1 MLFSSCPLVLPPQHY
16 SFSFQKIIPFS
27 PSSKTTYAPLEEES
41 TQRARGAA
49 LGTRGPR
56 GRKGSETDDMSFL
69 RRAVAKGARHA
80 AMRVQK
86 TTTTTTAHIGTTTTT
101 SSKTT
106 TRRRLFT
113 SASSSPSSS
122 FAPRTHGAKRM
133 AENVMVHKRSFRS
146 GDGNPSSSFKTGMSS
161 SGYVWNALT
170 KMQKTILARTT
181 GTATPTSYRTFSSS
195 SLAVTTRRSSLIP
208 KLRQQRT
215 LVRRRRQYSTE
226 TIHQNPLVLGGP
238 RAVKQVTYWL
248 VGGCAWVFSMVV
260 IGGMTRLTRSG
271 LSMTDWK
278 FQYEH
283 PPLTLEDWEREF
295 DKYKQ
300 SPEYQKTNI
309 GMTLEEYKFIY
320 WMEYGH
326 RMWGRVLGIYF
337 AAPLAY
343 FSYKGYM
350 TSKLMKRLG
359 VFFVLGA
366 TQGMI
371 GWWMVKSGL
380 KQTEEQKFEVPRV
393 SPYRLAAHLAG
404 AFTIYTGMVWTTLNV
419 MNPVSPAQL
428 PTAAESLIS
437 ATKKLRKAAH
447 PLAGLIGLTAIS
459 GAYVAGMDA
468 GRAYNTFP
476 LMNGKIVP
484 DEYLKDW
491 ESKGWRNFFENT
503 AAVQFNHRVLALTTL
518 VSVSAVHA
526 MFRGNS
532 ALSSQ
537 SKFYI
542 NALMGITVAQVGLGI
557 TALLYHVPVELGS
570 AHQAN
575 ALLLFTVI
583 LNLMHSARKPKKLV
597 FVKDLWAHKPA

>member
-1 MLFSSCPLVLPPQHY
+1 MTG
-16 SFSFQKIIPFS
+16 I
-27 PSSKTTYAPLEEES
+27 
-41 TQRARGAA
+41 RRGFATGALLGRAA
-49 LGTRGPR
+49 LQN
-56 GRKGSETDDMSFL
+56 
-69 RRAVAKGARHA
+69 AAGA
-80 AMRVQK
+80 
-86 TTTTTTAHIGTTTTT
+86 TT
-101 SSKTT
+101 SSASSTT
-106 TRRRLFT
+106 TIVRRTLFTCASSFTHQAKKMMMAERAMKRYHNSKRLFG
-113 SASSSPSSS
+113 SA
-122 FAPRTHGAKRM
+122 GGGG
-133 AENVMVHKRSFRS
+133 FRS
-146 GDGNPSSSFKTGMSS
+146 RNHPSTSSYPS

-170 KMQKTILARTT
+170 KMQKKMPEMKTIQTT
-181 GTATPTSYRTFSSS
+181 SFRTFSSS
-195 SLAVTTRRSSLIP
+195 SMPVAARQTSSFP
-208 KLRQQRT
+208 KFRHH
-215 LVRRRRQYSTE
+215 RRRQYSTSE
-226 TIHQNPLVLGGP
+226 SMQHQNPLVLGGP

-343 FSYKGYM
+343 FSYKGYI
-350 TSKLMKRLG
+350 TSKLMRRLG

-393 SPYRLAAHLAG
+393 SPYRLATHLAG

-419 MNPVSPAQL
+419 MNPVSQAQL
-428 PTAAESLIS
+428 PAASEALIS
-437 ATKKLRKAAH
+437 ATKQLRKAAH

-476 LMNGKIVP
+476 LMDGKIVP

-491 ESKGWRNFFENT
+491 EAKGWRNFFENT

-518 VSVSAVHA
+518 ASVSAVYA
-526 MFRGNS
+526 MFRGNP

-537 SKFYI
+537 SKLHL
-542 NALMGITVAQVGLGI
+542 NALMGVTVAQVGLGI
-557 TALLYHVPVELGS
+557 TALLYHVPAELGS

-597 FVKDLWAHKPA
+597 FVKDLWAHKPAAA

>member
-1 MLFSSCPLVLPPQHY
+1 MKAEINNRTLDTFLLGGGSGGG
-16 SFSFQKIIPFS
+16 
-27 PSSKTTYAPLEEES
+27 ES
-41 TQRARGAA
+41 TPFERLLFFTHKKNNKMSSLGIRLRGVLFATNSAAR
-49 LGTRGPR
+49 T
-56 GRKGSETDDMSFL
+56 
-69 RRAVAKGARHA
+69 HA
-80 AMRVQK
+80 AEAMMMMRKTSQK
-86 TTTTTTAHIGTTTTT
+86 TSSSPTTTFN
-101 SSKTT
+101 
-106 TRRRLFT
+106 RRTIFT
-113 SASSSPSSS
+113 STKTPKASSSVLS
-122 FAPRTHGAKRM
+122 GARANRM
-133 AENVMVHKRSFRS
+133 AKNAIPRGFS
-146 GDGNPSSSFKTGMSS
+146 GRNPSSSFTSS

-170 KMQKTILARTT
+170 KMQKKIPTRRT
-181 GTATPTSYRTFSSS
+181 GTGTTSTSYRTFSSS
-195 SLAVTTRRSSLIP
+195 SLAVAARRSSSFP
-208 KLRQQRT
+208 KLRHYQQQHQS
-215 LVRRRRQYSTE
+215 LLLRRRRQYSTSE
-226 TIHQNPLVLGGP
+226 TMHQNPLVLGGP

-343 FSYKGYM
+343 FSYKGYI
-350 TSKLMKRLG
+350 TSKLMRRLG

-380 KQTEEQKFEVPRV
+380 KQTEEQKFDVPRV
-393 SPYRLAAHLAG
+393 SPYRLATHLAG

-428 PTAAESLIS
+428 PAATEALIS
-437 ATKKLRKAAH
+437 ATKQLRKAAH

-476 LMNGKIVP
+476 LMDGKVVP

-518 VSVSAVHA
+518 ASVSAVHA
-526 MFRGNS
+526 MFRGNA

-537 SKFYI
+537 SKLHL
-542 NALMGITVAQVGLGI
+542 NALMGVTVAQVGLGI
-557 TALLYHVPVELGS
+557 TALLYHVPAELGS

-575 ALLLFTVI
+575 ALILFTVI
-583 LNLMHSARKPKKLV
+583 LSLMHSARKPKKLV
-597 FVKDLWAHKPA
+597 FVKDLWAHKPAAA